1 MRMSMR
7 NWLRDRVSY
16 CTGDARGEDGLLGQL
31 GLVPEPTLDVN
42 SIRGEQ
48 GAYQRSM
55 MAMEMLIDKLHK
67 TRK

>member
-1 MRMSMR
+1 M
-7 NWLRDRVSY
+7 SY